1 MMKKLLVLMIPLM
14 LVAAACTADAD
25 VSADMTVE
33 EAGAALADLGVDA
46 QGLLADVQTAEAD
59 AQINDVLS
67 VVSQNTTT
75 VALAATG
82 GEVSSED
89 LDRLVGSLGDFDTE
103 IEAVRDSL
111 DAELVERLE
120 SLAADIRSAV
130 DQLGT

>member
-1 MMKKLLVLMIPLM
+1 MMKKLVVLMIPLM
-14 LVAAACTADAD
+14 LVAAACSTDAD
-25 VSADMTVE
+25 VSADMTPE
-33 EAGAALADLGVDA
+33 EAGTALRDLGVDA
-46 QGLLADVQTAEAD
+46 QGLLAEVQTAESG

-89 LDRLVGSLGDFDTE
+89 VDRLVSSLGDFDSE

-111 DAELVERLE
+111 DPGLVERLE
-120 SLAADIRSAV
+120 SLATDIRNAV
-130 DQLGT
+130 DQLGI

>member
-1 MMKKLLVLMIPLM
+1 MMKKLIVLMIPLM
-14 LVAAACTADAD
+14 LVAAACTTDAE
-25 VSADMTVE
+25 VAGVTVE
-33 EAGAALADLGVDA
+33 EAGTALRDLGVDA
-46 QGLLADVQTAEAD
+46 QGLLADVETAEVG

-89 LDRLVGSLGDFDTE
+89 LDRLVSSLGDFDAE
-103 IEAVRDSL
+103 IDNARESL
-111 DAELVERLE
+111 DPGLVERME

-130 DQLGT
+130 DQLDS